1 MWHWDIGA
9 FSGHGESSRMF
20 VDSSTKEVATHIIIL
35 QFTQVDITD
44 YITVYTEREDQL
56 KYTFLVL

>member
-1 MWHWDIGA
+1 
-9 FSGHGESSRMF
+9 MF
-20 VDSSTKEVATHIIIL
+20 VDSSTREVATHIIIL

-44 YITVYTEREDQL
+44 YITFYTEREDKL